1 MRNLAAWRY
10 LENSNNESKPLK
22 KRSSIGLE
30 KDFEDWIA
38 DDITRLGDG
47 LTLVGRQLSLRARR
61 LDLHGGRLDLLAI
74 DYRDRLV
81 VVEVKPDKMTADAL
95 KQAICYASSIADI
108 GLDKL
113 EEKIESSTHEFLDSD
128 ELRQRFAR
136 LKDTEYAKPDIVLML
151 VGVGIHP
158 ELERMCEY
166 LKDNGFGVP
175 IKIVNFE
182 VFQFENGQNVLIRE
196 VFYERDIEPQ
206 TTPKLTVDRIRSW
219 AKEEGVVKQ
228 FDRFVKIAEYSGL
241 AVQPQK
247 ASVRIA
253 PSFDRRLYLMYTQP
267 RPGKLYLEAGAGQF
281 AKYFSVDEGKAE
293 EALKDI
299 NGSWSGKEL
308 DGKLDQIQEFLHK
321 NQSCIRS
328 K

>member
-1 MRNLAAWRY
+1 
-10 LENSNNESKPLK
+10 
-22 KRSSIGLE
+22 
-30 KDFEDWIA
+30 
-38 DDITRLGDG
+38 
-47 LTLVGRQLSLRARR
+47 
-61 LDLHGGRLDLLAI
+61 
-74 DYRDRLV
+74 
-81 VVEVKPDKMTADAL
+81 VVEIKPGKMTADAL
-95 KQAICYASSIADI
+95 KQAICYASSIADV
-108 GLDKL
+108 GLDEL
-113 EEKIESSTHEFLDSD
+113 EEKIEYSTYKFIDPD
-128 ELRQRFAR
+128 ELRQIFAR

-228 FDRFVKIAEYSGL
+228 FDRFVKIAEDSGL

-253 PSFDRRLYLMYTQP
+253 PSFDRRLYLMYAQP

-281 AKYFSVDEGKAE
+281 AKYFSVSEKEAD
-293 EALKDI
+293 EALNDI
-299 NGSWSGKEL
+299 KGLWSGKKL
-308 DGKLDQIQEFLHK
+308 DGKLDQIQKFLHK
-321 NQSCIRS
+321 NQSRIRS